1 MSIEWE
7 RVSLGDVC
15 ADVRYGYT
23 ASAKTTP
30 TPVKFLRITDIA
42 QSFLDWDEVPFCDI
56 SEADL
61 QRHRLEHGDIVIARM
76 GTIGVSTIV
85 KNPPLAVAASYLI
98 RHRVDHS
105 RVNPQYL
112 AYVLK
117 SPAFD
122 QFVWAHGGTGA
133 VQPNINARTLG
144 QFSFLLP
151 PLDEQHRIA
160 ATLGALDDKI
170 ELNRRM
176 SETLYD
182 IAASI
187 FEAMFLVPTHDSSGG
202 SEVTEST
209 IGEEVEVTM
218 GQSPPGST
226 YNTEGRGLPFYQGRA
241 DFGFLFPS
249 RRVYCTAPTRY
260 AQAGDTLLSV
270 RAPVGDT
277 NVAIEDCAIGRGVAA
292 LRHKSGSS
300 VFTYFLARSLHVALD
315 QFNGEGTVFG
325 SISKKALLGLACP
338 KPSSAMLHTF
348 EEVGA
353 PILQRIRLAVQE
365 SHSLASLRDAL
376 LPKLISGELRVPEA
390 EQLVSEVA

>member
-1 MSIEWE
+1 MATNWPRIPALNDPRELQEPLPTGWRLAQIE
-7 RVSLGDVC
+7 SLFEQL
-15 ADVRYGYT
+15 
-23 ASAKTTP
+23 
-30 TPVKFLRITDIA
+30 PVGRRFDKKSTSPQGLVPVID
-42 QSFLDWDEVPFCDI
+42 QSESGAIGWHDEEP
-56 SEADL
+56 
-61 QRHRLEHGDIVIARM
+61 
-76 GTIGVSTIV
+76 GVSASPDRPVVTFANHTCEMRWMQRPFSVIQNV
-85 KNPPLAVAASYLI
+85 FPLIGKSGVCDTRFLYYGTKG
-98 RHRVDHS
+98 RVHTEEYKGHFPDY
-105 RVNPQYL
+105 RRKWI
-112 AYVLK
+112 A
-117 SPAFD
+117 
-122 QFVWAHGGTGA
+122 
-133 VQPNINARTLG
+133 
-144 QFSFLLP
+144 LP
-151 PLDEQHRIA
+151 PIEEQRRIA
-160 ATLGALDDKI
+160 HVLGVLDDKI

-338 KPSSAMLHTF
+338 KPSSATLHAF

-353 PILQRIRLAVQE
+353 PILQRIRLTVQE